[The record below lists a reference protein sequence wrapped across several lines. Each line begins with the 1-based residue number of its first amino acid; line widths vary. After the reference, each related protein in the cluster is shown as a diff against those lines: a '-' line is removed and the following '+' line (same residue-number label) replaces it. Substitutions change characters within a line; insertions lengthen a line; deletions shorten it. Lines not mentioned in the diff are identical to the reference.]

1 MLLEPSFAVTENAE
15 AQRWDRHYAEL
26 NYDEA
31 VRERAEELSAQYPDT
46 VEEFAREHPL
56 LMAMLSTDEAQDEYA
71 EFVDRLCLKLAEA
84 EWKQ

>member
-1 MLLEPSFAVTENAE
+1 MLHEPSFAVAESIE

-31 VRERAEELSAQYPDT
+31 VRERAEELSALFPDDI
-46 VEEFAREHPL
+46 ELFAKENP
-56 LMAMLSTDEAQDEYA
+56 AYSFMLAGDDAQDEYA
-71 EFVDRLCLKLAEA
+71 DFVDRLCLKLAEA